1 MVIYQILW
9 QLAKKMCASLHNFA
23 KKKKKSLMGVVSVA
37 EVVIQWN
44 IFASK

>member
-1 MVIYQILW
+1 MVIYQIPCE
-9 QLAKKMCASLHNFA
+9 LAKKMCASLHNFA
-23 KKKKKSLMGVVSVA
+23 KKKKSLMGVVSVA